1 MRLYDLAGVIR
12 TKNAGPFTLT
22 IDLFFTDIKTL
33 RKVLDSPVFTCET
46 IARLYNVSPSDVR
59 IIPFEEI
66 LAIKISLPR
75 WVSSGAP
82 TDRDVYGAQQHFPLG
97 DIEI

>member
-1 MRLYDLAGVIR
+1 MRLYDLARVIR

-22 IDLFFTDIKTL
+22 IDLFFADTDIL
-33 RKVLDSPVFTCET
+33 RNVLH
-46 IARLYNVSPSDVR
+46 SPSFNCEIIAKLYQVSQADVR

-75 WVSSGAP
+75 FISSGAP

>member
-1 MRLYDLAGVIR
+1 LNSSSL
-12 TKNAGPFTLT
+12 
-22 IDLFFTDIKTL
+22 
-33 RKVLDSPVFTCET
+33 TCET
-46 IARLYNVSPSDVR
+46 ISELYKVAPADVR